1 MEFGLI
7 RKKTGNKPCG
17 YLEEYSRQRK
27 KLQDESVLEIFK
39 EDSVVGVEEGKKKIG
54 DLKGV

>member
-1 MEFGLI
+1 MWL
-7 RKKTGNKPCG
+7 
-17 YLEEYSRQRK
+17 SRRIFQQRK